1 MNLFIAEFQNSKF
14 KKMFINFTFIRG
26 QESENKLA
34 FRLAT
39 YCSVCS
45 DYYLKSNLNIKGSMK

>member
-1 MNLFIAEFQNSKF
+1 
-14 KKMFINFTFIRG
+14 MFINFTFIKG

-39 YCSVCS
+39 YCSVFTLL
-45 DYYLKSNLNIKGSMK
+45 LKIES